1 MATYYVNGDSGTDSG
16 ANTVNNPWRTIA
28 YLIATAGTLTAG
40 DTVYL
45 AGQFHEYNNS
55 WPNNVDLTIAQW
67 PGQNQAVIV
76 GATNLDTTGWTNTSG
91 TTWTR
96 NIGAG
101 LAVGGFVSNWHDRTD
116 ANGHY
121 GHYKLAASAAAVVGD
136 DYSWFYNSGTGLL
149 TVDFGTDAS
158 PNIAGDYDYMWVGKD
173 LPVLQMTSSTRCTV
187 SGIQFGL
194 MGGTAAGSYLLYMDG
209 TDNKTVNCRFDD
221 GGAHNVTAGVG
232 TNTRNGLIGCTLS
245 GCEATGSLLAWY
257 SSSGNVTG
265 GYATNCTFIN
275 TSKRDPS
282 ASPIDA
288 TLSVDGVYAH
298 TDGAGGR
305 VISPGGV
312 TLRGCTFTRPF
323 GNPGNDFDH
332 RNSAAVT
339 ADSQTTADYPAYAE
353 DCTFTDYTSIGGY
366 HVAYQRCKF
375 IATSSLSGGAAL
387 ARMGAS
393 TDLGVNQLLLIA
405 NFFANNLYAGSPN
418 DRSFMH
424 GRCASGSDQT
434 TIILINNTFCDV
446 AHLDAYWPRLVTWNG
461 AGSGGKF
468 YARGNVIAGKQGA
481 GTKGLTMHVGD
492 GSIPDASF
500 DCKGNWWYG
509 EDSGYAQCFGEAV
522 NRRLL
527 ADFRTNIDT
536 LANGAV
542 YSTNPNITTPS
553 SAATPTPGGNLRTT
567 KLRQTV
573 HATYGVNGLGYSGFY
588 GAWQSGGTA
597 GIIKLLRRNNRIME
611 LMEIE

>member
-1 MATYYVNGDSGTDSG
+1 MLVFAAVTTPESIVHTVPDDDTVMSPLSPSDTPLPPPSRASLPAANVSAVVPSIRFSGPVTLNDDKYMAITIIPSWLYLGMATYYVNGDSGTDSG
-16 ANTVNNPWRTIA
+16 ANTSATPWRTIA

-67 PGQNQAVIV
+67 PGQLQAVIV
-76 GATNLDTTGWTNTSG
+76 GATNLDTTGWSNTSG

-136 DYSWFYNSGTGLL
+136 DYSWFYATGTGLL
-149 TVDFGTDAS
+149 TINVGTDAS

-209 TDNKTVNCRFDD
+209 TDNRAVNCRFDD
-221 GGAHNVTAGVG
+221 GGVHNVTVGVG
-232 TNTRNGLIGCTLS
+232 TNTRNGLVGCTFS
-245 GCEATGSLLAWY
+245 GCEATGSVLAWY

-323 GNPGNDFDH
+323 SNPGNDFDH
-332 RNSAAVT
+332 RNSAATSANPATNRAPSMVT
-339 ADSQTTADYPAYAE
+339 PAASMSRSAVVAVVNWI
-353 DCTFTDYTSIGGY
+353 CGRPTPSPIQRTYTP
-366 HVAYQRCKF
+366 
-375 IATSSLSGGAAL
+375 AL
-387 ARMGAS
+387 AS
-393 TDLGVNQLLLIA
+393 TQPAAAVMV
-405 NFFANNLYAGSPN
+405 S
-418 DRSFMH
+418 
-424 GRCASGSDQT
+424 T
-434 TIILINNTFCDV
+434 
-446 AHLDAYWPRLVTWNG
+446 
-461 AGSGGKF
+461 
-468 YARGNVIAGKQGA
+468 
-481 GTKGLTMHVGD
+481 
-492 GSIPDASF
+492 
-500 DCKGNWWYG
+500 WYG
-509 EDSGYAQCFGEAV
+509 STTMTSP
-522 NRRLL
+522 LL
-527 ADFRTNIDT
+527 A
-536 LANGAV
+536 
-542 YSTNPNITTPS
+542 
-553 SAATPTPGGNLRTT
+553 
-567 KLRQTV
+567 V
-573 HATYGVNGLGYSGFY
+573 HWVDA
-588 GAWQSGGTA
+588 
-597 GIIKLLRRNNRIME
+597 
-611 LMEIE
+611 